1 MDTNWLRGKK
11 GWIVAAILIFTP
23 AAALA
28 FKVIGF
34 AFSIIG
40 FILGLIN
47 PFGLFVAM
55 CIAAFLIGRRQMR
68 RYNEEETTMDESSTW
83 NPFA

>member
-1 MDTNWLRGKK
+1 
-11 GWIVAAILIFTP
+11 
-23 AAALA
+23 
-28 FKVIGF
+28 VIGF

-68 RYNEEETTMDESSTW
+68 RNSEETAMDENPEW
-83 NPFA
+83 DPFA